1 MAYWVLPFNC
11 VPGLRVDYR
20 KSKNLEGLKRFLL
33 CEIEFLKV
41 FQRRI
46 QDFYEEFQG
55 MIELVFGALDTE
67 NKGFVTPY
75 QFASFFCNNFIK
87 VEDSLI
93 FRVFRRFDSN
103 NDGVITKAEFLSL
116 FENQKTQKPENLI
129 ESTSKVLIKN
139 TELSQSVKNFS
150 KTKPKQKI
158 LINFQEKIDKKCEA
172 ELKVFSKSIIESEKL
187 LEEQKKELAL
197 TQENLCFKGVKYLNS
212 TRLRVDYT
220 VESVFQLFD
229 KKRKKKVSKNDF
241 EAVLQELGIKT
252 TQKLISIIFSH
263 YDRNLD
269 GLLTFFDFLNIFMP
283 KKMTYA

>member
-1 MAYWVLPFNC
+1 MAYWVLPFNF

-197 TQENLCFKGVKYLNS
+197 
-212 TRLRVDYT
+212 RVDYT

>member
-1 MAYWVLPFNC
+1 M
-11 VPGLRVDYR
+11 
-20 KSKNLEGLKRFLL
+20 
-33 CEIEFLKV
+33 
-41 FQRRI
+41 
-46 QDFYEEFQG
+46 
-55 MIELVFGALDTE
+55 
-67 NKGFVTPY
+67 
-75 QFASFFCNNFIK
+75 
-87 VEDSLI
+87 
-93 FRVFRRFDSN
+93 
-103 NDGVITKAEFLSL
+103 
-116 FENQKTQKPENLI
+116 
-129 ESTSKVLIKN
+129 LIKN

-187 LEEQKKELAL
+187 LEEQKKELA
-197 TQENLCFKGVKYLNS
+197 
-212 TRLRVDYT
+212 LRVDYT